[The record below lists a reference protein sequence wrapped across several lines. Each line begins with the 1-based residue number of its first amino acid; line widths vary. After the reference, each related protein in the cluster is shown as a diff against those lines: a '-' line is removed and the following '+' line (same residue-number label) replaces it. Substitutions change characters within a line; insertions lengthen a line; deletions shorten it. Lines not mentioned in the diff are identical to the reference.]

1 MYWGVR
7 LERQRDVAPYL
18 ERCGAFRILGL
29 RQFVLKTLAIADI
42 RSLGPL
48 SISIALGS
56 SSNR

>member
-7 LERQRDVAPYL
+7 QERQCDTAPFLQRD
-18 ERCGAFRILGL
+18 GAFRILGSE
-29 RQFVLKTLAIADI
+29 FVLNTLAIADI

-56 SSNR
+56 SSKR

>member
-7 LERQRDVAPYL
+7 LERQHDTAPYL

-48 SISIALGS
+48 SISIALGNS
-56 SSNR
+56 SKR